1 MKELKNLLQQVA
13 TITQKNNELLDAT
26 GGRQI
31 VKTDAFFE
39 SSKQRVEILLD
50 TLKGLKL

>member
-26 GGRQI
+26 GGR
-31 VKTDAFFE
+31 
-39 SSKQRVEILLD
+39 
-50 TLKGLKL
+50 